1 LSIIDH
7 QLGCGL
13 VNLEAKGEAGLHG
26 ARVLVTGGTR
36 GIGAATVR
44 RLVAGGAE
52 VVAAARTAPDPVGE
66 VPVGAASPGA
76 ASPGTG
82 PPGTGRGRFVAAD
95 VATADGVTALAE
107 QALDLLGGIDI
118 VVSNAGAQTHRPE
131 GVLHFSDEDWQRDL
145 DINLLSAVRLDR
157 ALLPAMIAQGSGGSI
172 VHVGSN
178 AARMPR
184 PASLPYT
191 AAKAALTAYSKGLA
205 REAGPHGIRVNV
217 VLPGLIR
224 TEALDTRM
232 ASLAEQAGSA
242 PESVLAGTVA
252 ALGIPLGRAGT
263 ADDVAQLIAFLVTP
277 AAAYLTGSQFT
288 VDGGAL
294 ATV

>member
-1 LSIIDH
+1 MNPETNGATSLR
-7 QLGCGL
+7 
-13 VNLEAKGEAGLHG
+13 G

-44 RLVAGGAE
+44 RLAGAGAE
-52 VVAAARTAPDPVGE
+52 VVAAARTAPDPAPAGPAGTG
-66 VPVGAASPGA
+66 PVGAGPAGA
-76 ASPGTG
+76 G
-82 PPGTGRGRFVAAD
+82 PVRFVAAD
-95 VATADGVTALAE
+95 VATADGVAALAE
-107 QALDLLGGIDI
+107 QALDLLGGLDI
-118 VVSNAGAQTHRPE
+118 LVSNAGGQTHRPG

-145 DINLLSAVRLDR
+145 ETNLLSAVRLDR
-157 ALLPAMIAQGSGGSI
+157 VLLPAMIAQGSGGSI

-232 ASLAEQAGSA
+232 ASLAAQAGA
-242 PESVLAGTVA
+242 TPDSVLESTVA
-252 ALGIPLGRAGT
+252 ALGIPLERAGT
-263 ADDVAQLIAFLVTP
+263 ADDVAQLIAFLVSP

-294 ATV
+294 PTV

>member
-1 LSIIDH
+1 MNSETNGATSLR
-7 QLGCGL
+7 
-13 VNLEAKGEAGLHG
+13 G

-44 RLVAGGAE
+44 RLAGAGAE
-52 VVAAARTAPDPVGE
+52 VVAAARTAPDPVPAGP
-66 VPVGAASPGA
+66 VSTGQVGAGPAGA
-76 ASPGTG
+76 G
-82 PPGTGRGRFVAAD
+82 PVRFVAAD
-95 VATADGVTALAE
+95 VATADGVAALAE
-107 QALDLLGGIDI
+107 QALDLLGGLDI
-118 VVSNAGAQTHRPE
+118 LVSNAGGQTHRPG

-145 DINLLSAVRLDR
+145 ETNLLSAVRLDR
-157 ALLPAMIAQGSGGSI
+157 VLLPAMIAQGSGGSI

-232 ASLAEQAGSA
+232 ASLAAQAGA
-242 PESVLAGTVA
+242 TPDSVLESTVA
-252 ALGIPLGRAGT
+252 ALGIPLERAGT
-263 ADDVAQLIAFLVTP
+263 ADDVAQLIAFLGSP

-294 ATV
+294 PTV

>member
-1 LSIIDH
+1 M
-7 QLGCGL
+7 
-13 VNLEAKGEAGLHG
+13 
-26 ARVLVTGGTR
+26 
-36 GIGAATVR
+36 
-44 RLVAGGAE
+44 
-52 VVAAARTAPDPVGE
+52 
-66 VPVGAASPGA
+66 
-76 ASPGTG
+76 
-82 PPGTGRGRFVAAD
+82 AAD
-95 VATADGVTALAE
+95 VATADGVAALAE

-118 VVSNAGAQTHRPE
+118 VVSNAGGQTHRPE

-172 VHVGSN
+172 VHIGSN

-252 ALGIPLGRAGT
+252 ALGIPLGRAGP
-263 ADDVAQLIAFLVTP
+263 P
-277 AAAYLTGSQFT
+277 ATSPSSSRSWSHPPRPT
-288 VDGGAL
+288 
-294 ATV
+294 

>member
-1 LSIIDH
+1 MNAQVDEKTELS
-7 QLGCGL
+7 
-13 VNLEAKGEAGLHG
+13 G

-44 RLVAGGAE
+44 CLAAAGAR
-52 VVAAARTAPDPVGE
+52 VVAAARTLPELTVPEPTVPEPTVPEPTVPEPTVPAWPDDG
-66 VPVGAASPGA
+66 SC
-76 ASPGTG
+76 
-82 PPGTGRGRFVAAD
+82 RLVAAD
-95 VATADGVTALAE
+95 VGTADGVAALAA

-118 VVSNAGAQTHRPE
+118 VVSNAGSQTHRPE
-131 GVLHFSDEDWQRDL
+131 GILGFSDEDWQRDL

-157 ALLPAMIAQGSGGSI
+157 ALLPTMIAQGRGGAI
-172 VHVGSN
+172 IHVGSN

-191 AAKAALTAYSKGLA
+191 AAKAALSAYSKGLA
-205 REAGPHGIRVNV
+205 RQAGPHGIRVNV

-232 ASLAEQAGSA
+232 AALADQTGATAET
-242 PESVLAGTVA
+242 VLENTIA
-252 ALGIPLGRAGT
+252 ALAIPLERAGT
-263 ADDVAQLIAFLVTP
+263 ADDVAQLITFLASP

-294 ATV
+294 PTL

>member
-1 LSIIDH
+1 MNPETNDATSLR
-7 QLGCGL
+7 
-13 VNLEAKGEAGLHG
+13 G

-44 RLVAGGAE
+44 RLAAAGAE
-52 VVAAARTAPDPVGE
+52 VVAAARTTPDPVGAGPAGAG
-66 VPVGAASPGA
+66 PVGAGLAGA
-76 ASPGTG
+76 G
-82 PPGTGRGRFVAAD
+82 PVSVGPAGAGLVRFVAAD
-95 VATADGVTALAE
+95 VATADGVAALAE
-107 QALDLLGGIDI
+107 QALDLLGGLDI
-118 VVSNAGAQTHRPE
+118 LVSNAGGQTHRPG

-145 DINLLSAVRLDR
+145 DTNLLSAVRLDR
-157 ALLPAMIAQGSGGSI
+157 ALLPAMIAQGGGGSI

-217 VLPGLIR
+217 VLPGLIH

-232 ASLAEQAGSA
+232 ASLAGQAGST
-242 PESVLAGTVA
+242 PDSVLESTVA
-252 ALGIPLGRAGT
+252 SLGIPLGRAGT
-263 ADDVAQLIAFLVTP
+263 ADDVAQLIAFLVSP

>member
-1 LSIIDH
+1 MNADTDAKT
-7 QLGCGL
+7 GL
-13 VNLEAKGEAGLHG
+13 IG

-44 RLVAGGAE
+44 RLAAAGAQ
-52 VVAAARTAPDPVGE
+52 VVAAARTLPTQ
-66 VPVGAASPGA
+66 AASPQAVPDWTDDG
-76 ASPGTG
+76 SC
-82 PPGTGRGRFVAAD
+82 RFVAAD
-95 VATADGVTALAE
+95 VATADGVAALAA

-118 VVSNAGAQTHRPE
+118 LVSNAGRQTHRPE
-131 GVLHFSDEDWQRDL
+131 GVLGFSDEDWQRDL

-157 ALLPAMIAQGSGGSI
+157 ALLPTMIAQGSGGSI
-172 VHVGSN
+172 IHVGSN

-205 REAGPHGIRVNV
+205 RQAGPHGIRVNM

-224 TEALDTRM
+224 TEALDARM
-232 ASLAEQAGSA
+232 ASIADQTGAT
-242 PESVLAGTVA
+242 PESVLEGTIA
-252 ALGIPLGRAGT
+252 ALGIPLERVGT
-263 ADDVAQLIAFLVTP
+263 ADDVARLITFLVSP
-277 AAAYLTGSQFT
+277 DAAYLTGSQFT

-294 ATV
+294 PTL

>member
-1 LSIIDH
+1 
-7 QLGCGL
+7 
-13 VNLEAKGEAGLHG
+13 VNPETNGATSLRG

-44 RLVAGGAE
+44 RLAGAGAE
-52 VVAAARTAPDPVGE
+52 VVAAARTAPDPVPAGPAGTG
-66 VPVGAASPGA
+66 PVGAGLVGA
-76 ASPGTG
+76 G
-82 PPGTGRGRFVAAD
+82 PVRFVAAD
-95 VATADGVTALAE
+95 VATADGVAALAE
-107 QALDLLGGIDI
+107 QALDLLGGIDTL
-118 VVSNAGAQTHRPE
+118 VSNAGGQTHRPG
-131 GVLHFSDEDWQRDL
+131 GVLHFSDDDWQRDL
-145 DINLLSAVRLDR
+145 ETNLLSAVRLDR

-232 ASLAEQAGSA
+232 ASLAAQAGA
-242 PESVLAGTVA
+242 TPDSVLESTVA
-252 ALGIPLGRAGT
+252 ALGIPLERAGT
-263 ADDVAQLIAFLVTP
+263 ADDVAQLIAFLVSP

-294 ATV
+294 PTV

>member
-13 VNLEAKGEAGLHG
+13 VNLEAKGDSGLRG

-44 RLVAGGAE
+44 RLVAAGAE

-66 VPVGAASPGA
+66 VPVGAASPDA
-76 ASPGTG
+76 ASPGAG
-82 PPGTGRGRFVAAD
+82 LAGAGRGRFVAAD
-95 VATADGVTALAE
+95 VATADGVAALAE

-205 REAGPHGIRVNV
+205 REAGPHGVRVNV

-263 ADDVAQLIAFLVTP
+263 ADDVAQLIAFLVSP

>member
-1 LSIIDH
+1 
-7 QLGCGL
+7 
-13 VNLEAKGEAGLHG
+13 
-26 ARVLVTGGTR
+26 
-36 GIGAATVR
+36 VR
-44 RLVAGGAE
+44 RLAGAGAE
-52 VVAAARTAPDPVGE
+52 VVAAARTAPDPVPAGPAGTG
-66 VPVGAASPGA
+66 PVGAGLVGA
-76 ASPGTG
+76 G
-82 PPGTGRGRFVAAD
+82 PVRFVAAD
-95 VATADGVTALAE
+95 VATADGVAALAE
-107 QALDLLGGIDI
+107 QALDLLGGIDTL
-118 VVSNAGAQTHRPE
+118 VSNAGGQTHRPG
-131 GVLHFSDEDWQRDL
+131 GVLHFSDDDWQRDL
-145 DINLLSAVRLDR
+145 ETNLLSAVRLDR

-232 ASLAEQAGSA
+232 ASLAAQAGA
-242 PESVLAGTVA
+242 TPDSVLESTVA
-252 ALGIPLGRAGT
+252 ALGIPLERAGT
-263 ADDVAQLIAFLVTP
+263 ADDVAQLIAFLVSP

-294 ATV
+294 PTV

>member
-1 LSIIDH
+1 MNPETNDATSLR
-7 QLGCGL
+7 
-13 VNLEAKGEAGLHG
+13 G

-44 RLVAGGAE
+44 RLAAAGAE
-52 VVAAARTAPDPVGE
+52 VVAAARTTPDPVGAGPAGAG
-66 VPVGAASPGA
+66 PVSVGPAGAGPVSGGPAGA
-76 ASPGTG
+76 G
-82 PPGTGRGRFVAAD
+82 PVRFVAAD
-95 VATADGVTALAE
+95 VATADGVAALAE
-107 QALDLLGGIDI
+107 QALDLLGGLDI
-118 VVSNAGAQTHRPE
+118 LVSNAGGQTHRPG

-145 DINLLSAVRLDR
+145 DTNLLSAVRLDR
-157 ALLPAMIAQGSGGSI
+157 ALLPAMIAQGGGGSI

-217 VLPGLIR
+217 VLPGLIH

-232 ASLAEQAGSA
+232 ASLAGQAGST
-242 PESVLAGTVA
+242 PDSVLESTVA
-252 ALGIPLGRAGT
+252 SLGIPLGRAGT
-263 ADDVAQLIAFLVTP
+263 ADDVAQLIAFLVSP

>member
-1 LSIIDH
+1 MNPETNGATSLR
-7 QLGCGL
+7 
-13 VNLEAKGEAGLHG
+13 G

-44 RLVAGGAE
+44 RLTEAGAE
-52 VVAAARTAPDPVGE
+52 VVAAARTAPDPVRSG
-66 VPVGAASPGA
+66 PT
-76 ASPGTG
+76 GTG
-82 PPGTGRGRFVAAD
+82 PTGTGPAGTGPAGAGPVRFVAAD
-95 VATADGVTALAE
+95 VATADGVAALAE
-107 QALDLLGGIDI
+107 QALDLLGGLDI
-118 VVSNAGAQTHRPE
+118 LVSNAGGQTHRPG

-145 DINLLSAVRLDR
+145 ETNLLSAVRLDR
-157 ALLPAMIAQGSGGSI
+157 VLLPAMIAQGSGGSI

-205 REAGPHGIRVNV
+205 REAGPRGIRVNV
-217 VLPGLIR
+217 VLPGLIH

-232 ASLAEQAGSA
+232 ASLAAQAGA
-242 PESVLAGTVA
+242 TPDSVLESTVA
-252 ALGIPLGRAGT
+252 ALGIPLERAGT
-263 ADDVAQLIAFLVTP
+263 ADDVAQLIAFLVSPT
-277 AAAYLTGSQFT
+277 AAYLTGSQFT

-294 ATV
+294 PTV

>member
-1 LSIIDH
+1 
-7 QLGCGL
+7 
-13 VNLEAKGEAGLHG
+13 VNPETNGATSLRG

-44 RLVAGGAE
+44 RLAGAGAE
-52 VVAAARTAPDPVGE
+52 VVAAARTAPDLVPAGPVSTG
-66 VPVGAASPGA
+66 PVGAGPAGA
-76 ASPGTG
+76 G
-82 PPGTGRGRFVAAD
+82 PVRFVAAD
-95 VATADGVTALAE
+95 VATADGVAALAE

-118 VVSNAGAQTHRPE
+118 LVSNAGGQTHRPG

-145 DINLLSAVRLDR
+145 DTNLLSAVRLDR
-157 ALLPAMIAQGSGGSI
+157 ALLAAMIAQGSGGSI

-232 ASLAEQAGSA
+232 ASLAGQAGA
-242 PESVLAGTVA
+242 TPDSVLESTVA
-252 ALGIPLGRAGT
+252 ALGIPLERAGT
-263 ADDVAQLIAFLVTP
+263 ADDVAQLIAFLVSP

-294 ATV
+294 PTV

>member
-1 LSIIDH
+1 
-7 QLGCGL
+7 
-13 VNLEAKGEAGLHG
+13 VNLESNGETGLNG

-44 RLVAGGAE
+44 HLAAAGAE
-52 VVAAARTAPDPVGE
+52 VVAAARTLPDPGWPAPDPAPPAPGPASAD
-66 VPVGAASPGA
+66 PVGAGLV
-76 ASPGTG
+76 
-82 PPGTGRGRFVAAD
+82 RFVAGD
-95 VATADGVTALAE
+95 VATADGVAALAE
-107 QALDLLGGIDI
+107 RALDLLGGIDI
-118 VVSNAGAQTHRPE
+118 LVSNAGGQTHRPE
-131 GVLHFSDEDWQRDL
+131 GVLHFTDEDWQRDL
-145 DINLLSAVRLDR
+145 DTNLLSAVRLDR

-232 ASLAEQAGSA
+232 ASVARQAGST
-242 PESVLAGTVA
+242 PESVLESTVA

-263 ADDVAQLIAFLVTP
+263 AADVAQLIAFLVSP

-294 ATV
+294 PTV

>member
-1 LSIIDH
+1 M
-7 QLGCGL
+7 
-13 VNLEAKGEAGLHG
+13 NLEAKGDTGLRG

-44 RLVAGGAE
+44 RLAAAGAE

-66 VPVGAASPGA
+66 VPVRADLAGSDLAGTDPA
-76 ASPGTG
+76 GTG
-82 PPGTGRGRFVAAD
+82 PGRFVAAD
-95 VATADGVTALAE
+95 VATADGVAALAE

-118 VVSNAGAQTHRPE
+118 LVSNAGGQTHRPE

-242 PESVLAGTVA
+242 PSRCW
-252 ALGIPLGRAGT
+252 RAPSRRS
-263 ADDVAQLIAFLVTP
+263 A
-277 AAAYLTGSQFT
+277 SRW
-288 VDGGAL
+288 GGPGPP
-294 ATV
+294 TTSPSSSRSWSHPPRPT